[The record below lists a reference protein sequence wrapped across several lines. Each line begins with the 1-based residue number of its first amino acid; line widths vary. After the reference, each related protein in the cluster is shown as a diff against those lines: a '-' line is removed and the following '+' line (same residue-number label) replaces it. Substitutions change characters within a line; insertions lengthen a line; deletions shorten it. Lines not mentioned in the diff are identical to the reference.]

1 MKYKNS
7 LNQAGSSFMLAGKKI
22 WVTGHRGM
30 LGSALIRSLGKEG
43 AELLVASSQELDLR
57 NQSAVLDW
65 VDENRPELV
74 FHAGAKVGGIYA
86 NATLSANFLHDNLMI
101 QTNVIDAAHQYGV
114 RRLLFVASNCIYP
127 TKAVQPISED
137 ALLTGP
143 LEVNIRSYAI
153 AKIAGIEMCRAYRK
167 QYGCDFI
174 SVIPPNLYGP
184 GDNYHPQHAHVV
196 AGILRRAHEAK
207 MGGQH
212 ELVVWGDGTARREIL
227 YVDDLAGA
235 MKCLM
240 TANVTGDMFN
250 VGCGHDLSIAELA
263 TLISEVVGFE
273 GRIVYDKDKPNGTM
287 KKLLDSSRIQAI
299 GWRPQI
305 NERTGLQSAYNDFL
319 ALRKTK
325 RKTEGLSDRLASA

>member
-1 MKYKNS
+1 MKHKNS
-7 LNQAGSSFMLAGKKI
+7 LNKGENTSTFAGKKI

-30 LGSALIRSLGKEG
+30 LGSALIRSLSKEG
-43 AELLVASSQELDLR
+43 ANLLVASSQELDLR
-57 NQSAVLDW
+57 NKNAVINWIDK
-65 VDENRPELV
+65 NRPELV

-86 NATLSANFLHDNLMI
+86 NATLSADFLHDNLMI
-101 QTNVIDAAHQYGV
+101 QTNVIDASHQFGV
-114 RRLLFVASNCIYP
+114 SKLLFVASNCTYP
-127 TKAVQPISED
+127 ANAVQPIPES

-143 LEVNIRSYAI
+143 LEENIRSYAI

-184 GDNYHPQHAHVV
+184 GDNYHPQHSHVV

-207 MGGQH
+207 MAGQH
-212 ELVVWGDGTARREIL
+212 ELSVWGDGTARREIL
-227 YVDDLAGA
+227 YVDDLADA

-240 TANVTGDMFN
+240 TTNVTDDLFN
-250 VGCGHDLSIAELA
+250 AGSGHDLSIAELA
-263 TLISEVVGFE
+263 TLIAEVVGFE
-273 GRIVYDKDKPNGTM
+273 GSIVYDKNKPNGTM

-305 NERTGLQSAYNDFL
+305 NERTGLQKAYKDFL
-319 ALRKTK
+319 ALLETQ
-325 RKTEGLSDRLASA
+325 GHGGRL